1 MIEYWSLNPISDPES
16 EVLDDVAESDLK
28 RTSNALPVE
37 SKSWDS
43 APQYLTLWCN
53 TDYKTKFKLVIDL
66 HFSLMRVNFKSK
78 VSSCFSA

>member
-16 EVLDDVAESDLK
+16 DVLVDVAESDLK
-28 RTSNALPVE
+28 RTSIALPVE

-53 TDYKTKFKLVIDL
+53 TD
-66 HFSLMRVNFKSK
+66 
-78 VSSCFSA
+78 